1 MKYIPLLLP
10 ALLLAGCGDKAAPPM
25 AAAPAVETRTAEA
38 PDPKAV
44 PTAPAPKTAATG
56 VDAPKT
62 QVAKQDP
69 KADPKAPVEAGTA
82 FAFPDDAGGK
92 LLRGLLTP
100 KAPVVAPDR
109 VKVEPKPRVMPAYL
123 EGGYIA
129 VPDAANNPAT
139 LNLPAGRAIT
149 PMSLPEKIAPDFAPA
164 VPQLPDIAKPEV
176 GALHKQEPRDP
187 AKPADL
193 PLLSR
198 TPVPDRAS
206 LADPTTEF
214 TAQSVVSVMLP
225 LRTALAPFVK
235 LTIPEPYEFAGQAVP
250 KVLPPEDPN
259 RVLTPPPAPKP

>member
-1 MKYIPLLLP
+1 MKHTTLLLP
-10 ALLLAGCGDKAAPPM
+10 ALLLAGCGDKANPPM
-25 AAAPAVETRTAEA
+25 AAAPAVETRTADV
-38 PDPKAV
+38 PDAKAV
-44 PTAPAPKTAATG
+44 PTAPAPKTVATG
-56 VDAPKT
+56 VDAPNT

-69 KADPKAPVEAGTA
+69 KSPVEPADAGKA

-100 KAPVVAPDR
+100 KAPAVAPDR
-109 VKVEPKPRVMPAYL
+109 VKVEPKARVMPAYL

-139 LNLPAGRAIT
+139 LALPARRAIT

-164 VPQLPDIAKPEV
+164 VPQLPEVAKPEV
-176 GALHKQEPRDP
+176 GALHKQETRDP
-187 AKPADL
+187 AKPAEL

-206 LADPTTEF
+206 LADPTVEF
-214 TAQSVVSVMLP
+214 TAQSVVSVTLP

-259 RVLTPPPAPKP
+259 RALTPPPAPKP